1 MAKKAVTIPKVDDV
15 VYDNI
20 KKRCDKQGV
29 PVGDFLREVLEKV
42 SYDEEV
48 SDVAESI
55 NTELLDEL
63 REENESLRQELSDA
77 KAAAELSSATEKT
90 EFETKIKALED
101 EKRLLE
107 SQLEAL
113 QLQKNEEV
121 KADKN
126 TVKVG
131 FSELEFALIRFIS
144 ERERRRTGENITPAS
159 LLRDMFINYSI
170 KGEMWFFKYPTRDEI
185 LMLKKQI
192 EQKQNENE
200 SND

>member
-20 KKRCDKQGV
+20 KKKCDKQGV
-29 PVGDFLREVLEKV
+29 QVGDFLREVLEKV

-48 SDVAESI
+48 SEVAESL

-63 REENESLRQELSDA
+63 REENESLKQELSNA
-77 KAAAELSSATEKT
+77 KAAAELISATEK

-113 QLQKNEEV
+113 QLQKNEEI

-131 FSELEFALIRFIS
+131 FTELEFALIRFIS
-144 ERERRRTGENITPAS
+144 ERESRRTGKDITPAS